1 MQSVQAVG
9 GIRYGSAPCCFVCGL
24 FSVSRH
30 ALGERPV
37 SAGIVLF
44 SPPARGPASE
54 TQIRKDGTFF
64 KKGVC
69 AILAVPFPIADFLCF
84 DNSRVRTQIV
94 KWVEGEG
101 SSQR

>member
-1 MQSVQAVG
+1 MQSVQAAGGVG
-9 GIRYGSAPCCFVCGL
+9 SGSAPCCFVCGL
-24 FSVSRH
+24 FSVSHH
-30 ALGERPV
+30 ALGEWPV
-37 SAGIVLF
+37 SAGTVLF
-44 SPPARGPASE
+44 SLLPAE
-54 TQIRKDGTFF
+54 TQIRKDGTFL

-84 DNSRVRTQIV
+84 DNSTVRTQIV

>member
-1 MQSVQAVG
+1 MVLH
-9 GIRYGSAPCCFVCGL
+9 PCCFVCGL

-30 ALGERPV
+30 APGEWPV
-37 SAGIVLF
+37 RAGVVLF
-44 SPPARGPASE
+44 SLLPAALL
-54 TQIRKDGTFF
+54 RKPRLEKMGHFF

-101 SSQR
+101 FTQR